1 MEVQKELKRK
11 IRRMKAEVN
20 IEFYKEKNGINQLN
34 ASESNSPRKRKL
46 SSVSE

>member
-20 IEFYKEKNGINQLN
+20 IEFYKEKNSQQN
-34 ASESNSPRKRKL
+34 ASELNSPRKRKL